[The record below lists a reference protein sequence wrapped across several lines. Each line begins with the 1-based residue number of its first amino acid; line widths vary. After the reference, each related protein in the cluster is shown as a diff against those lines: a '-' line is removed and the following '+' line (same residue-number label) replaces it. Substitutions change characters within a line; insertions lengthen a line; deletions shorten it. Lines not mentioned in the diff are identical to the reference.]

1 MAATGRMQGMDAL
14 IADDDAVSRELL
26 QCYLESLG
34 ARVHAVDSGSEA
46 LMAFEARKGRFD
58 LVVLDACMPGPAPR
72 ILHEQISKHN
82 PAVPVLFC
90 SSFGVEE
97 PALQFIGES
106 GLGLLSKPFDRPTCF
121 RAVTAALKKPDEPT
135 PAGGAASIPKEP
147 APHRSNGTTSSTAA
161 GRTAPGARPADVLI
175 ADDEAVHRK
184 VLEFYLGSFGCRVQA
199 ASDGDEML
207 AACRQIADSLKL
219 VVLDVRMPGPS
230 PLQMYQQIHAI
241 RAELPVLFC
250 SGADP
255 DDPAICS
262 INKHGLKLLPKPYHR
277 SDLRQAIQSLMS

>member
-34 ARVHAVDSGSEA
+34 ARVLAVNSGSEA
-46 LMAFEARKGRFD
+46 LMAFEERKGRFN
-58 LVVLDACMPGPAPR
+58 LVILDACMPGPAPR
-72 ILHEQISKHN
+72 ILHEQISRCN
-82 PAVPVLFC
+82 PTVPVLFC
-90 SSFGVEE
+90 SSFGAEE
-97 PALQFIGES
+97 PALKFIGES
-106 GLGLLSKPFDRPTCF
+106 GLNLLSKPFDRPTCF
-121 RAVTAALKKPDEPT
+121 RAVTAALKKADE
-135 PAGGAASIPKEP
+135 AAASLAAASVAEEA
-147 APHRSNGTTSSTAA
+147 APRRSNGASAGTGRAA
-161 GRTAPGARPADVLI
+161 PAARPADVLI

-199 ASDGDEML
+199 ACDGDEML

-219 VVLDVRMPGPS
+219 VVLDVRMPGPT
-230 PLQMYQQIHAI
+230 PLQMYEQIHAI
-241 RAELPVLFC
+241 RPELPVLFC
-250 SGADP
+250 SAADP

-262 INKHGLKLLPKPYHR
+262 IHKHGLKLLPKPYQR

>member
-1 MAATGRMQGMDAL
+1 MAAAGRMQGMDAL

-34 ARVHAVDSGSEA
+34 ARVVVVNSGSEA
-46 LMAFEARKGRFD
+46 LMAFEERKGRFN
-58 LVVLDACMPGPAPR
+58 LVILDACMPGPAPR
-72 ILHEQISKHN
+72 ILHEQIARCN
-82 PAVPVLFC
+82 PAVPILFC
-90 SSFGVEE
+90 SSFGAEE

-121 RAVTAALKKPDEPT
+121 RAVTAALKKADEAPT
-135 PAGGAASIPKEP
+135 SAAASVATEP
-147 APHRSNGTTSSTAA
+147 ARRRSSGGTATSA
-161 GRTAPGARPADVLI
+161 GSRTAPAARPADVLI

-199 ASDGDEML
+199 ACDGDEML

-219 VVLDVRMPGPS
+219 VILDVRMPGPS
-230 PLQMYQQIHAI
+230 PLQMYQQIHEI
-241 RAELPVLFC
+241 RPELPVLFC
-250 SGADP
+250 SAADP

-277 SDLRQAIQSLMS
+277 SDLRQAIQNLMS